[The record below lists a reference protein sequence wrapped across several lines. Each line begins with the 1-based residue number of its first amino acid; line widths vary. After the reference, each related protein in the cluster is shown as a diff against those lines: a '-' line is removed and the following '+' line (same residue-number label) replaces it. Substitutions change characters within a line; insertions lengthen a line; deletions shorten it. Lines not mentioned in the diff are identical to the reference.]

1 MDKIRTIIRKEWS
14 QLFRNRLM
22 MFSLI
27 LMPLLFTAIPLI
39 ILGVTSSE
47 LQGNLSTAGLPP
59 QALSSC
65 PAGLATGQ
73 CLQYYLVSS
82 FMVMFLLTPIL
93 IPVNIAAFS
102 IVGEKTTHSLEP
114 LLATPMT
121 TMELLL
127 GKNLAAT
134 IPAVLAT
141 WAGFAVFIV
150 GVLLVTGSTAL
161 AGALAG
167 STWLLA
173 VLLVGPLLAI
183 LAVNA
188 SVMISSR
195 VNDVRVAQQLSAVI
209 VLPLLL
215 LLFGQLSGLFL
226 INTLTVILAAVVL
239 AAVDAGLFYLA
250 ERFFQRETILTK
262 WR

>member
-47 LQGNLSTAGLPP
+47 IQGNVSTAQLPP
-59 QALSSC
+59 QAVHSC
-65 PAGLATGQ
+65 PAGLAGGE
-73 CLQYYLVSS
+73 CLQFYLVNS

-121 TMELLL
+121 TLELLL

-141 WAGFAVFIV
+141 WLGFVVF
-150 GVLLVTGSTAL
+150 LLGAWLVSGSATLTAAL
-161 AGALAG
+161 A
-167 STWLLA
+167 SPTWLLA
-173 VLLVGPLLAI
+173 MLLVGPLLAV

-215 LLFGQLSGLFL
+215 LLFGEISGLFL
-226 INTLTVILAAVVL
+226 INVLTVLAAAVILAA
-239 AAVDAGLFYLA
+239 ADAGLFYLA
-250 ERFFQRETILTK
+250 ERFFQREAILTK